1 MSGRLWRDGLTRAV
15 QGTKDRKFQMQ
26 SRAQTENRPTPPK
39 RRATA
44 ESRREELIEAAI
56 IVIGKKGLANTTLA
70 DVATQAGLSY
80 GNVTF
85 RFKTK
90 SALLL
95 AALTR
100 VTHEYVDHR
109 QTATDLPDATPAER
123 LEAMISASFDRKVA
137 SKRKIALWHSFLSE
151 CHLHASYRKLF
162 AELQEKE
169 YGLTE
174 TICAALLKEE
184 GRESEDLHLITLAV
198 SSLIEGLWFNL
209 RLASS
214 AVNREE
220 ARDAARMVLSAL
232 FPTSFGRFA
241 RSQNPAEGPTLG

>member
-1 MSGRLWRDGLTRAV
+1 MGRKPKSESPV
-15 QGTKDRKFQMQ
+15 
-26 SRAQTENRPTPPK
+26 PPPK

-56 IVIGKKGLANTTLA
+56 IVIGKKGLAKATLA

-109 QTATDLPDATPAER
+109 RAATDLPGALPSQR
-123 LEAMISASFDRKVA
+123 LEAMVSASFDRKVA
-137 SKRKIALWHSFLSE
+137 SKPKIALWHSFLSE

-162 AELQEKE
+162 AELQDKE

-174 TICAALLKEE
+174 EICAALLKEE
-184 GRESEDLHLITLAV
+184 GREGENLHLIILSV

-209 RLASS
+209 RLASN

-220 ARDAARMVLSAL
+220 AREAARMVLSAM
-232 FPTSFGRFA
+232 FPISFGRYAA
-241 RSQNPAEGPTLG
+241 RGVPRSEGPPVADTHESSGPA

>member
-1 MSGRLWRDGLTRAV
+1 MGRRAKIASD
-15 QGTKDRKFQMQ
+15 T
-26 SRAQTENRPTPPK
+26 PPPK

-56 IVIGKKGLANTTLA
+56 VVIGKKGLANTTLA

-100 VTHEYVDHR
+100 VTSEYVEHR
-109 QTATDLPDATPAER
+109 QAAVDLPDASAADR
-123 LEAMISASFDRKVA
+123 LDALVSASFDRKVA
-137 SKRKIALWHSFLSE
+137 SKRKIALWHAFLSE

-162 AELQEKE
+162 AELQEQE

-174 TICAALLKEE
+174 ELCAAILRDE
-184 GRESEDLHLITLAV
+184 GREGEDVHLVTLAV

-209 RLASS
+209 RLAPN
-214 AVNREE
+214 AVNREQ
-220 ARDAARMVLSAL
+220 ARRAARIVLASL
-232 FPTSFGRFA
+232 FPRTFR
-241 RSQNPAEGPTLG
+241 RPDDAEMAAAQPG

>member
-1 MSGRLWRDGLTRAV
+1 MGRKPKSERLV
-15 QGTKDRKFQMQ
+15 
-26 SRAQTENRPTPPK
+26 PPPK

-70 DVATQAGLSY
+70 DVAAQAGLSY

-109 QTATDLPDATPAER
+109 QAATDLPGATPAER
-123 LEAMISASFDRKVA
+123 LEAMVSASFDRKVA
-137 SKRKIALWHSFLSE
+137 SKPKIALWHSFLSE

-162 AELQEKE
+162 AELQDKE
-169 YGLTE
+169 YRLTE
-174 TICAALLKEE
+174 EICAALLKEA
-184 GRESEDLHLITLAV
+184 GREGENLHLIILAV

-209 RLASS
+209 RLASN

-220 ARDAARMVLSAL
+220 AREAARMVLSAL
-232 FPTSFGRFA
+232 FPSSFGHFTAESVPSSA
-241 RSQNPAEGPTLG
+241 RSLAADESKRSGQA